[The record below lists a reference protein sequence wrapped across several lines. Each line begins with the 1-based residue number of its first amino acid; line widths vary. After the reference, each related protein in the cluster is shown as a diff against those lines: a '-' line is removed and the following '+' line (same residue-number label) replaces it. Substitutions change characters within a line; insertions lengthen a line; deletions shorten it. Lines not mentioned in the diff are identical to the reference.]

1 MSFAERRI
9 IKMIHEIDDI
19 MQYYYMNFIS
29 VYCLYIIIILSSIF
43 SLKRKRNA
51 RKYLL
56 YSTVAEIGICSN
68 LFFTGVLQDNQAP
81 GISFWNHQLWVLF
94 VTSAIGWLIS
104 FIQMIRKHK
113 ERPESKI

>member
-1 MSFAERRI
+1 
-9 IKMIHEIDDI
+9 MIHEIDDI

-68 LFFTGVLQDNQAP
+68 LFMG
-81 GISFWNHQLWVLF
+81 
-94 VTSAIGWLIS
+94 
-104 FIQMIRKHK
+104 FIRYICDWMADIIHTNDKK
-113 ERPESKI
+113 T